1 MDNGQRLRRTDVI
14 YSVSYTDNL
23 DHVKKVLEGLV
34 AEDERFLI
42 TPEPIVRMNQLSKSS
57 IDFLV
62 RAYVKTK

>member
-1 MDNGQRLRRTDVI
+1 MDNRQHLRRTDVI
-14 YSVSYTDNL
+14 YSVSYSDNL
-23 DHVKKVLEGLV
+23 DHVKKVLEGLI

-42 TPEPIVRMNQLSKSS
+42 TPEPIVRVNQFSNSS

>member
-1 MDNGQRLRRTDVI
+1 MDNRQRLRRTDVI
-14 YSVSYTDNL
+14 YSVSYSDNL
-23 DHVKKVLEGLV
+23 DHVKKVLEGLI

-42 TPEPIVRMNQLSKSS
+42 TPEPIVRVNQFSNSS